1 MAVDPLAPVARIPL
15 WARQAVYLVALVVL
29 PLSVILG
36 WTDDNTVAQILT
48 ALSIMLAP
56 GVALANLAPSARD
69 IERDRKYADP
79 VPVDPDMLADRDH
92 GDYPPDEYR
101 GKHRD
106 GE

>member
-1 MAVDPLAPVARIPL
+1 MAVDRIPL
-15 WARQAVYLVALVVL
+15 WARQAVYLMALVVL

-69 IERDRKYADP
+69 IERGRKLADP
-79 VPVDPDMLADRDH
+79 VPVDPMLADRDH
-92 GDYPPDEYR
+92 GDFPDEYQ
-101 GKHRD
+101 GKHR
-106 GE
+106 EHE